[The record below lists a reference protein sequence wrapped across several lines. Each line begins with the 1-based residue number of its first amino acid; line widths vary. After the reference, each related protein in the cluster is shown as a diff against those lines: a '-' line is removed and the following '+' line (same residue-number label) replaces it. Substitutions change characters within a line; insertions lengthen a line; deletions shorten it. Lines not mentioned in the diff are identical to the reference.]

1 MKKIGLI
8 MFMSFIINVNI
19 IHAECT
25 KEDTNYFKSIEDKYK
40 VSYTFDKDTKTYK
53 MYLSYSDP
61 SAFLYDITGDGIDN
75 ATIDMN
81 EENIILSN
89 LASGNYYISIIGVS
103 NSCTDTFKTINLTL
117 PQYNIYSE
125 DPICRGIE
133 EFVLCSPTYDKE
145 IDYNTFISRTNAYKK
160 QKEKEDNQKDDTI
173 QEENKIIKYIEEYY
187 IYVIVSVLL
196 LVVAILL
203 IVKIYNKARQRR
215 RLE

>member
-145 IDYNTFISRTNAYKK
+145 IDYNTFIARVDAYKK